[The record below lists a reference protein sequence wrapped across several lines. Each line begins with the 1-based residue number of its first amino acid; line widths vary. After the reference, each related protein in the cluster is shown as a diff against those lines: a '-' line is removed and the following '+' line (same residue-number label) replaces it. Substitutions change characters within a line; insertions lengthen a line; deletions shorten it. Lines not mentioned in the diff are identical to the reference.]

1 VHPVYKQIRHP
12 YITLVF
18 VDFISPLFNL
28 FPKDKPWSIVNGQVK
43 FAIFEKKV
51 MLVGEISNK
60 TGLSRDTIRFYEKK
74 GLIKVNRTDSDWN
87 NYKNYS
93 EKTLSRLLLIKK
105 AKSFGFTLNEI
116 AEILDLFEMNTAN
129 CHTMTKKV
137 NEKLKEI
144 DKKIKEL
151 KDIKKMIFD
160 KFDDAQNN
168 CVPISE
174 NANCPTLSE

>member
-1 VHPVYKQIRHP
+1 
-12 YITLVF
+12 
-18 VDFISPLFNL
+18 
-28 FPKDKPWSIVNGQVK
+28 
-43 FAIFEKKV
+43 